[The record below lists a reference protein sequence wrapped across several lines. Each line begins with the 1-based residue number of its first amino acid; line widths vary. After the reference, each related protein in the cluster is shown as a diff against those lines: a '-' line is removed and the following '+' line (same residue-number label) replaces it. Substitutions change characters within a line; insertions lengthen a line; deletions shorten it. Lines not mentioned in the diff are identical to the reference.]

1 MKGEKNMEETK
12 EIELYNKDS
21 AEFCELIDS
30 VKVELRNTNKDYKK
44 LLKDVVKIKENYPNI
59 QSFMEDGAVLEL
71 QKDECKM
78 LQKVL
83 DLYQKMHIMEE
94 EKIFFLGAKENYFY
108 CKKLNILKETP

>member
-1 MKGEKNMEETK
+1 MEETE
-12 EIELYNKDS
+12 EIELYNKES

-59 QSFMEDGAVLEL
+59 QSFMEDEAVLEL

-78 LQKVL
+78 LKKVL
-83 DLYQKMHIMEE
+83 DLYQKCTLW
-94 EKIFFLGAKENYFY
+94 KKKKSFFLVQKRTIFIV
-108 CKKLNILKETP
+108 KS